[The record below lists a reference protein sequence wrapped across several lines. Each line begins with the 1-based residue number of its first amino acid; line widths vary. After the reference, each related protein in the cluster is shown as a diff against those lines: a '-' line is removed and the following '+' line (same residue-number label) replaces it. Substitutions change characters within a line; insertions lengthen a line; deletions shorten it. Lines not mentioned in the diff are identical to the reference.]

1 MSDLNVS
8 LRSNESG
15 VHLIKATSRPLTFW
29 QKTTLAVTDQRIAIN
44 RPRLLFGLIRIGN
57 QLNNIDLRSVSHT
70 ETKKTFD
77 LTYLITSA
85 FLFVLSLIWFI
96 SSFHAKKPGID
107 EYYSDHP
114 NGTISPLI
122 LIVSLICMLLTIC
135 LAANSY
141 RSRLVIVDN
150 FGGQGEVDLS
160 FLAYPEVTNFS
171 NGFNQ
176 YIGYQP
182 EAQTRPG
189 GFGAPAQGGNQP
201 QGSSGHQFPT
211 PTNGYNQGQ
220 QDQANSSNSR
230 AEETGWG

>member
-8 LRSNESG
+8 LRPNENG
-15 VHLIKATSRPLTFW
+15 VHLTKAPSRLVTFW

-44 RPRLLFGLIRIGN
+44 RPRLLFGLVPIGN
-57 QLNNIDLRSVSHT
+57 RLNNIELGSVSHT

-107 EYYSDHP
+107 EYYSEHP

-141 RSRLVIVDN
+141 RSRLVIDDN
-150 FGGQGEVDLS
+150 FGGQDEVDLS
-160 FLAYPEVTNFS
+160 ALAHTEVTNFS

-176 YIGYQP
+176 YIGYTPQNQAPQSQFSAPQQRGGQQP
-182 EAQTRPG
+182 NPTNYQNPG
-189 GFGAPAQGGNQP
+189 VANGYSQP
-201 QGSSGHQFPT
+201 QR
-211 PTNGYNQGQ
+211 TNG
-220 QDQANSSNSR
+220 NSSNTQT
-230 AEETGWG
+230 EENGWG